1 MTLEF
6 LELME
11 ENKRRKLQ
19 KSFKSNTRIYDD
31 GSIEVDPQA
40 QGEPSQKDVKKV
52 GKSKRYVTNGKNP
65 LTCVELK
72 CPEDVPDK
80 AAFFHKELA
89 TLTKD
94 IQIEE
99 PTLPKGEYLVNKD
112 RLKVCFVKDE
122 QKVIAWLTFEVEGIL
137 DVRKQLY
144 QLTSEIDKCFVINEA
159 SVCPQR

>member
-11 ENKRRKLQ
+11 EIKRRKLQ

-40 QGEPSQKDVKKV
+40 QGEPSQKDV
-52 GKSKRYVTNGKNP
+52 
-65 LTCVELK
+65 
-72 CPEDVPDK
+72 
-80 AAFFHKELA
+80 
-89 TLTKD
+89 
-94 IQIEE
+94 
-99 PTLPKGEYLVNKD
+99 
-112 RLKVCFVKDE
+112 
-122 QKVIAWLTFEVEGIL
+122 
-137 DVRKQLY
+137 RKQLY